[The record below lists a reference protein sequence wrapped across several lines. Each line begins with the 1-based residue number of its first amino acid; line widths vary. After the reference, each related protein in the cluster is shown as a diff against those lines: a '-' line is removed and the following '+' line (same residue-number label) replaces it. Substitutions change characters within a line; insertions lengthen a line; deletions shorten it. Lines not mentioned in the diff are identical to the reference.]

1 MFNIAQLS
9 LDIDKNILK
18 KKTFMASTGD
28 GFNKIMNYAR
38 MNP

>member
-9 LDIDKNILK
+9 LDIDKNIK
-18 KKTFMASTGD
+18 RKTFMASTGD